1 MTLRTDAELDAALT
15 ELAEAEGTSKQEVI
29 RAAVLERRAR
39 MDHSTKVT
47 DSAARQLDRWKD
59 VIDRLGTV

>member
-47 DSAARQLDRWKD
+47 DSAARLLDRWKD